1 MKLISLEIK
10 NFRQYYGDIKIKF
23 NEESEKN
30 FNIIRGVNGAGKTN
44 LMNAITWCLYKNE
57 DNINKSKTMPIIN
70 SKALDEAGI
79 GSQIETYVRL
89 VVGNQ
94 DPQYIFERK
103 IVADITEK
111 ISKNV
116 VSSSYGPV
124 PDNVKIQ
131 PKFVVMSLRSGGK
144 DWLEHSQP
152 EYLINSLLPESVH
165 RFFIFDGESL
175 DELFKAESKTK
186 IKDSIRQVSQIEL
199 LEKAA
204 GRLDSVRNSLL
215 RESRGMNPDVDRITR
230 QIENERNEMDKLL
243 IRMSSLSNEITKNKS
258 DLEKLKDI
266 LRQNPVEPIQNLQ
279 KQEDSLTSA
288 IERAEK
294 QLADLKNKKTN
305 HILKWA
311 PYAYLEDA
319 IGFALD
325 LIQKKSD
332 DGSIPSKIRRV
343 LLDEIFR
350 KGKCICGTPVSSAD
364 VQRHL
369 NELKENVAISEIE
382 DELLEG
388 KMMYL
393 RPMKDTMQE
402 KFTILLDLGKNI
414 KDIINEELSPL
425 QENLKEIKLKK
436 QKIEKGDLEKI
447 AAQETELEAFLT
459 ELAIKKS
466 LLQRDINDKDVVIK
480 NLEKE
485 FRSESGKNEKFK
497 DINQKMDVC
506 QKAHDALTQI
516 AHELMHEFREDI
528 EEKTSKYF
536 LDLIWKKDAYTKVR
550 VDDNFEFS
558 VIHKEGYNAI
568 GALSAGER
576 QVLALAFMAALK
588 DSSGFEFPVI
598 IDTPLGR
605 ISGTPRENIAE
616 NLPKYLHGTQVTM
629 LVTDTEY
636 TDNVRKRLLPFVGKE
651 YDLRFEGTTT
661 EIKPYVH

>member
-23 NEESEKN
+23 NEDPNKN

-70 SKALDEAGI
+70 SKALEEAAI
-79 GSQIETYVRL
+79 GDQVESYVRL
-89 VVGNQ
+89 VVGNE

-103 IVADITEK
+103 IVASVTEK

-116 VSSSYGPV
+116 VLSNYGPV
-124 PDNVKIQ
+124 PENVQ
-131 PKFVVMSLRSGGK
+131 VTPKFVVMSLKSGGK

-152 EYLINSLLPESVH
+152 EYLINSLLPENVH
-165 RFFIFDGESL
+165 SFFIFDGESL

-186 IKDSIRQVSQIEL
+186 IKESIRQVSQIEL
-199 LEKAA
+199 LDKAA
-204 GRLDSVRNSLL
+204 KRLDSVRTALL

-230 QIENERNEMDKLL
+230 QIENEKNEKDKL
-243 IRMSSLSNEITKNKS
+243 IIKMSALTNEITANQSKL
-258 DLEKLKDI
+258 DKLKDI
-266 LRQNPVEPIQNLQ
+266 LRQNPIEPIQNLQ
-279 KQEDSLTSA
+279 KQEDDLT
-288 IERAEK
+288 RAVEHAQR
-294 QLADLKNKKTN
+294 QLEDLQNKKTN
-305 HILKWA
+305 HVLKWA
-311 PYAYLEDA
+311 PYAYLEEI
-319 IGFALD
+319 IGNTLS
-325 LIQKKSD
+325 LIQKKTD
-332 DGSIPSKIRRV
+332 EGIIPSKIRRV
-343 LLDEIFR
+343 LLDEIFNR
-350 KGKCICGTPVSSAD
+350 GTCICGSSITSGNIKK
-364 VQRHL
+364 HL
-369 NELKENVAISEIE
+369 EEIQANVAISEIE

-393 RPMKDTMQE
+393 RPMKDSMQE
-402 KFTILLDLGKNI
+402 HFSTLLELGKNI
-414 KDIINEELSPL
+414 KDIQNEQLLPFSE
-425 QENLKEIKLKK
+425 QLKEIKMKK
-436 QKIEKGDLEKI
+436 QKIEDGDLLKI
-447 AAQETELEAFLT
+447 AAQESELEGFLK

-466 LLQRDINDKDVVIK
+466 LLQRDINDKEVVIK

-485 FRSESGKNEKFK
+485 YRTESGKNDKFK
-497 DINQKMDVC
+497 DINRKMEIC
-506 QKAHDALTQI
+506 QKSYDALTQI
-516 AHELMHEFREDI
+516 AYELMHEFREEI
-528 EEKTSKYF
+528 ETKTSNYF
-536 LDLIWKKDAYTKVR
+536 LDLIWKKDAYTKVK

-605 ISGTPRENIAE
+605 ISGAPRENIAE
-616 NLPKYLHGTQVTM
+616 NLPKYLKGTQVTM

-636 TDNVRKRLLPFVGKE
+636 TPNVRQKLLPYIGKE
-651 YDLRFEGTTT
+651 YDLHFEGTTT
-661 EIKPYVH
+661 EIRPYVN

>member
-23 NEESEKN
+23 NEDPNKN

-70 SKALDEAGI
+70 SKALEEAAI
-79 GSQIETYVRL
+79 GDQVESYVRL
-89 VVGNQ
+89 VVGNE

-103 IVADITEK
+103 IVASVTEK

-116 VSSSYGPV
+116 VLSNYGPV
-124 PDNVKIQ
+124 PENVQIT
-131 PKFVVMSLRSGGK
+131 PKFVVMSLKSGGK

-152 EYLINSLLPESVH
+152 EYLINSLLPENVH
-165 RFFIFDGESL
+165 SFFIFDGESL

-186 IKDSIRQVSQIEL
+186 IKESIRQVSQIEL
-199 LEKAA
+199 LDKAA
-204 GRLDSVRNSLL
+204 KRLDSVRTALL

-230 QIENERNEMDKLL
+230 QIENEKNEKDKL
-243 IRMSSLSNEITKNKS
+243 IIKMSALTNEITANQSKL
-258 DLEKLKDI
+258 DKLKDI
-266 LRQNPVEPIQNLQ
+266 LRQNPIEPIQNLQ
-279 KQEDSLTSA
+279 KQEDDLT
-288 IERAEK
+288 RAVEHAQR
-294 QLADLKNKKTN
+294 QLEDLQNKKTN
-305 HILKWA
+305 HVLKWA
-311 PYAYLEDA
+311 PYAYLEEI
-319 IGFALD
+319 IGNTLS
-325 LIQKKSD
+325 LIQKKTD
-332 DGSIPSKIRRV
+332 EGIIPSKIRRV
-343 LLDEIFR
+343 LLDEIFNR
-350 KGKCICGTPVSSAD
+350 GTCICGSPITSGNIKK
-364 VQRHL
+364 HL
-369 NELKENVAISEIE
+369 EEIQANVAISEIE

-393 RPMKDTMQE
+393 RPMKDSMQE
-402 KFTILLDLGKNI
+402 HFSTLLELGKNI
-414 KDIINEELSPL
+414 KDIQNEQLLPFSE
-425 QENLKEIKLKK
+425 QLKEIKMKK
-436 QKIEKGDLEKI
+436 QKIEDGDLLKI
-447 AAQETELEAFLT
+447 AAQESELEGFLK

-466 LLQRDINDKDVVIK
+466 LLQRDINDKEVVIK

-485 FRSESGKNEKFK
+485 YRTESGKNDKFK
-497 DINQKMDVC
+497 DINRKMEIC
-506 QKAHDALTQI
+506 QKSYDALTQI
-516 AHELMHEFREDI
+516 AYELMHEFREEI
-528 EEKTSKYF
+528 ETKTSNYF
-536 LDLIWKKDAYTKVR
+536 LDLIWKKDAYTKVK

-605 ISGTPRENIAE
+605 ISGAPRENIAE
-616 NLPKYLHGTQVTM
+616 NLPKYLKGTQVTM

-636 TDNVRKRLLPFVGKE
+636 TPNVRQKLLPYIGKE
-651 YDLRFEGTTT
+651 YDLHFEGTTT
-661 EIKPYVH
+661 EIRPYVN

>member
-10 NFRQYYGDIKIKF
+10 NFRQYYGNIKIKF
-23 NEESEKN
+23 NEDPKKN

-70 SKALDEAGI
+70 SKALEETGI
-79 GSQIETYVRL
+79 GNQVETFVRL
-89 VVGNQ
+89 VVGNE

-103 IVADITEK
+103 IVADVTEK

-116 VSSSYGPV
+116 VATSYGPV
-124 PDNVKIQ
+124 PENIQPQ
-131 PKFVVMSLRSGGK
+131 PKFTVMSLKLGGK

-152 EYLINSLLPESVH
+152 EYLINSLLPENVH
-165 RFFIFDGESL
+165 SFFIFDGESL

-186 IKDSIRQVSQIEL
+186 IKESIRQVSQIEL
-199 LEKAA
+199 LDKAA
-204 GRLDSVRNSLL
+204 NRLDSVRNSLL

-230 QIENERNEMDKLL
+230 QIENEKNEYEKLQ
-243 IRMSSLSNEITKNKS
+243 IKMSSLANEITANQSK
-258 DLEKLKDI
+258 LENLKDI
-266 LRQNPVEPIQNLQ
+266 LRQNPVEPVQNLQ
-279 KQEDSLTSA
+279 KQEDDLTRA
-288 IERAEK
+288 IDFAQK
-294 QLADLKNKKTN
+294 QLEELKNKKTN

-311 PYAYLEDA
+311 PYAYLEE
-319 IGFALD
+319 IVGTTLG

-332 DGSIPSKIRRV
+332 DGAIPSKIRRV
-343 LLDEIFR
+343 LLDEIFSR
-350 KGKCICGTPVSSAD
+350 GICICGSSITSGD
-364 VQRHL
+364 IRKHL
-369 NELKENVAISEIE
+369 EEIKANVAISEIE

-393 RPMKDTMQE
+393 RPMRDTMQE
-402 KFTILLDLGKNI
+402 NFTTLLELGRNI
-414 KDIINEELSPL
+414 KDIQNEQLLPFSE
-425 QENLKEIKLKK
+425 QLKEIKLKK
-436 QKIEKGDLEKI
+436 QKIEDGDLLKV
-447 AAQETELEAFLT
+447 AAQESELEEFLK
-459 ELAIKKS
+459 ELAIKRS
-466 LLQRDINDKDVVIK
+466 LLQRDMNDKDTVIK

-485 FRSESGKNEKFK
+485 YRMESGKNAKFK
-497 DINQKMDVC
+497 DINQKMEIC
-506 QKAHDALTQI
+506 QKSYDALTQI
-516 AHELMHEFREDI
+516 AHELMHEFREEI

-536 LDLIWKKDAYTKVR
+536 LDLIWKKDAYTKVK

-605 ISGTPRENIAE
+605 ISGAPRENIAE
-616 NLPKYLHGTQVTM
+616 NLPKYLKNTQVTM

-636 TDNVRKRLLPFVGKE
+636 TSNVRQKLLPCIGKE
-651 YDLRFEGTTT
+651 YDLHFEGTTT
-661 EIKPYVH
+661 EIKPYVD

>member
-23 NEESEKN
+23 NEEAEKN

-294 QLADLKNKKTN
+294 QLDDLKNKKTN

-382 DELLEG
+382 DEL
-388 KMMYL
+388 
-393 RPMKDTMQE
+393 
-402 KFTILLDLGKNI
+402 
-414 KDIINEELSPL
+414 
-425 QENLKEIKLKK
+425 
-436 QKIEKGDLEKI
+436 
-447 AAQETELEAFLT
+447 
-459 ELAIKKS
+459 
-466 LLQRDINDKDVVIK
+466 
-480 NLEKE
+480 
-485 FRSESGKNEKFK
+485 
-497 DINQKMDVC
+497 
-506 QKAHDALTQI
+506 
-516 AHELMHEFREDI
+516 
-528 EEKTSKYF
+528 
-536 LDLIWKKDAYTKVR
+536 
-550 VDDNFEFS
+550 
-558 VIHKEGYNAI
+558 
-568 GALSAGER
+568 
-576 QVLALAFMAALK
+576 
-588 DSSGFEFPVI
+588 
-598 IDTPLGR
+598 
-605 ISGTPRENIAE
+605 
-616 NLPKYLHGTQVTM
+616 
-629 LVTDTEY
+629 
-636 TDNVRKRLLPFVGKE
+636 
-651 YDLRFEGTTT
+651 
-661 EIKPYVH
+661 